1 MKNNWQCRLKKVPK
15 KLTVGEKFLLI
26 CDGESPSGL
35 KPPVHIEFF
44 NEKDNYSLHVLK
56 SLDIKDYYL
65 AMEVV
70 SYRVGRFQNPFIITD
85 GHRRLVI
92 DNLSFTVHSV
102 LTKKG
107 PIQPHGRIGPVKSW
121 PSNNI
126 VKIINISL
134 FSGFTIYMLNY
145 LYRFFKRKSFIQ
157 TVIKRESHQNP
168 SKFFVLRLRR
178 QKNNLPHQIK
188 ELQQS
193 FKIFLEDLFL
203 IPATERNTYQIMQ
216 SLKAFHPLV
225 YKKEGPALR
234 QILDELSNGQEGEK
248 PETFLKL
255 KKTCQD
261 IVFRLSLKEK

>member
-1 MKNNWQCRLKKVPK
+1 MKKAPK
-15 KLTVGEKFLLI
+15 KITVGDKFLLI

-70 SYRVGRFQNPFIITD
+70 SYRVGHFQSPFIITD

-102 LTKKG
+102 LTNKKG
-107 PIQPHGRIGPVKSW
+107 PIKPHGRIGPVKSW

-126 VKIINISL
+126 FKIINIVL
-134 FSGFTIYMLNY
+134 FFGFTIYMLNY

-157 TVIKRESHQNP
+157 KVIKRESHQNP

-178 QKNNLPHQIK
+178 QKNNPPHQIK

-203 IPATERNTYQIMQ
+203 IPTTERNTYQIMQ

-225 YKKEGPALR
+225 YKKEGSALR
-234 QILDELSNGQEGEK
+234 QILDELSDGPEEEK

-255 KKTCQD
+255 KTACQD
-261 IVFRLSLKEK
+261 MVFRLSLKEK